1 MLDERYNL
9 IACREAVKLHIEV
22 RKEDPIRLLG
32 KFTLRAEQDPLFN
45 TTMLEALKEY
55 IEVHNIQ
62 WNN

>member
-1 MLDERYNL
+1 MLDERYNM
-9 IACREAVKLHIEV
+9 IACKDAVRMHIETL
-22 RKEDPIRLLG
+22 KEDPIRLLG
-32 KFTLRAEQDPLFN
+32 KFTLRAIQDPLFN

>member
-1 MLDERYNL
+1 MIDEKYNMT
-9 IACREAVKLHIEV
+9 ACREAVKLHIETC
-22 RKEDPIRLLG
+22 KEDPIRLLG
-32 KFTLRAEQDPLFN
+32 KFTLRAIQDPLFN